1 MLNVVDQRFHL
12 PAHARESGRVH
23 KLGHLQ
29 LYIIQGSL
37 PDWNLCAGTPQVL
50 IGGNCSVEIRAE
62 IKVKNIDCLED
73 AGPTHQA
80 KSKAWDQTYNSMSRA
95 DA

>member
-1 MLNVVDQRFHL
+1 MCNYTLFKEAFLTGIFV
-12 PAHARESGRVH
+12 
-23 KLGHLQ
+23 
-29 LYIIQGSL
+29 
-37 PDWNLCAGTPQVL
+37 GTPQVL

>member
-37 PDWNLCAGTPQVL
+37 PDWNLCGHPT
-50 IGGNCSVEIRAE
+50 G
-62 IKVKNIDCLED
+62 IDWRQLFR
-73 AGPTHQA
+73 G
-80 KSKAWDQTYNSMSRA
+80 DQGRNQGKKY
-95 DA
+95 